1 MESTIIAICALIF
14 LIIIMIVFFTKQ
26 KIKKVE
32 NSIFSAL
39 LITNFIGLFTQLII
53 YYATSR
59 FPDFSESLIYVYILK
74 TLFLVYFAF
83 EVIFG
88 LYVWAVS
95 FDVNTKENINFKR
108 KQTIVYLVASIV
120 LAVIMFLAPMDIEVI
135 NGYYY
140 PTGASFFV
148 MFIGMLVGTVFMI

>member
-108 KQTIVYLVASIV
+108 KQKIKFINSLLLIFE
-120 LAVIMFLAPMDIEVI
+120 LDI
-135 NGYYY
+135 
-140 PTGASFFV
+140 FF
-148 MFIGMLVGTVFMI
+148 

>member
-14 LIIIMIVFFTKQ
+14 LLIIMIVFFTKQ
-26 KIKKVE
+26 KAKKVE
-32 NSIFSAL
+32 NSLFTAL
-39 LITNFIGLFTQLII
+39 LLTNFIGLLTQIVI
-53 YYATSR
+53 YYVGLS
-59 FPDFSESLIYVYILK
+59 FPDFSESLIYLYILK
-74 TLFLVYFAF
+74 VLFLVYFAF

-108 KQTIVYLVASIV
+108 KQTIVYLVASVV
-120 LAVIMFLAPMDIEVI
+120 LSIIMFLSPMDLELI

-140 PTGASFFV
+140 PTGASFFI
-148 MFIGMLVGTVFMI
+148 MFI